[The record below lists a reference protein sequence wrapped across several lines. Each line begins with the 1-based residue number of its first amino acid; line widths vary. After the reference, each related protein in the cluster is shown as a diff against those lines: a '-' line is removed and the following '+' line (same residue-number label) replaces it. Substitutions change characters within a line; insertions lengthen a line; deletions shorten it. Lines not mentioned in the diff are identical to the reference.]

1 MKGLRSLLTGLVA
14 GIGLGVLF
22 APKKGKDLRENVKD
36 NMDKGGVGMGLGV
49 LKDAAMEMGKD
60 IKKTYE
66 ETYDDV
72 SKNKEVKKHF
82 VKARKVA
89 KDAYNK
95 VKKAVKK
102 AK

>member
-1 MKGLRSLLTGLVA
+1 MKGLRSLLTGLIA
-14 GIGLGVLF
+14 GVGLGVLF
-22 APKKGKDLRENVKD
+22 APKKGKELRKDVKE
-36 NMDKGGVGMGLGV
+36 NMDEGGVGMGLGV

-60 IKKTYE
+60 IKKTYD
-66 ETYDDV
+66 ETYEDV

-95 VKKAVKK
+95 VKKAIKE
-102 AK
+102 